1 MVEYFSGKA
10 QVSEAFRQMGHVVA
24 SFDYELGDEMD
35 FLSPAGFAFL
45 TGIAC
50 WGLMDL
56 RLMEKICT
64 TLMFY
69 MHF

>member
-10 QVSEAFRQMGHVVA
+10 QLSEAFRQRGHVVA
-24 SFDYELGDEMD
+24 SFDYELGEEMD

-45 TGIAC
+45 TSITC

-56 RLMEKICT
+56 DLID
-64 TLMFY
+64 
-69 MHF
+69 